1 MRLAGQ
7 VALVS
12 GASRGIGRAVAL
24 AFAREGARVVLLARG
39 RGDLERAARRSRSTE
54 ARRSWWR
61 ATPRRRTGARRAV
74 EAALAR
80 FGRLDCLVTAQ
91 GAGTFGPLEASRVQ
105 DWDAMLRANLTATY
119 LLCRAALPAML
130 AAGQGT
136 IVALVSLAAVRAI
149 PGCAAYTASKAGVL
163 GLVRALASEVRG
175 RGVRVAALSPG
186 AVDTPFW
193 DAIPSPP
200 DRSRMLTTRSRG
212 RGRPPDRRPATRGLR
227 RGDRARSHARG
238 PVTLDRG
245 GAGRQPAVYLL

>member
-1 MRLAGQ
+1 LRLAGQ

-39 RGDLERAARRSRSTE
+39 RGDLERTARAIEIDGGSALVVAGDAAE
-54 ARRSWWR
+54 EDA
-61 ATPRRRTGARRAV
+61 GRRAV

-91 GAGTFGPLEASRVQ
+91 GAGAFGPLETSRLQ

-130 AAGQGT
+130 GAGQGT

-200 DRSRMLTTRSRG
+200 DRSRMLTPEAVAEAALLIAAQ
-212 RGRPPDRRPATRGLR
+212 PP
-227 RGDRARSHARG
+227 
-238 PVTLDRG
+238 
-245 GAGRQPAVYLL
+245 GAFVEEIVLAPTPGVL

>member
-1 MRLAGQ
+1 LRLAGQ

-24 AFAREGARVVLLARG
+24 AFAREGARVTLLARG
-39 RGDLERAARRSRSTE
+39 RGDLERVAGAIETGGGSALVLPGDAAEEDT
-54 ARRSWWR
+54 
-61 ATPRRRTGARRAV
+61 ARRAV

-91 GAGTFGPLEASRVQ
+91 GAGAFGPLETSRVQ

-119 LLCRAALPAML
+119 LLCRAALPPML

-136 IVALVSLAAVRAI
+136 IIALVSLAAVRAI

-163 GLVRALASEVRG
+163 GLVRALSAEVRG
-175 RGVRVAALSPG
+175 RGVRVAALCPG

-193 DAIPSPP
+193 DGIPSPP
-200 DRSRMLTTRSRG
+200 DRSRML
-212 RGRPPDRRPATRGLR
+212 RPEAVAEAALLVAAQPP
-227 RGDRARSHARG
+227 
-238 PVTLDRG
+238 
-245 GAGRQPAVYLL
+245 GAFVEEIVLAPTPGVL

>member
-1 MRLAGQ
+1 LRLAGQ

-12 GASRGIGRAVAL
+12 GASRGIGRAIAL
-24 AFAREGARVVLLARG
+24 AFAREGARVALLARR
-39 RGDLERAARRSRSTE
+39 RGDLELVARAIESDGGSALVVPGDAAEEDT
-54 ARRSWWR
+54 
-61 ATPRRRTGARRAV
+61 ARRAV

-91 GAGTFGPLEASRVQ
+91 GAGAFGPLEASRVQ

-163 GLVRALASEVRG
+163 GLVRALAAEVRG

-193 DAIPSPP
+193 DDIPSPP
-200 DRSRMLTTRSRG
+200 DRSRML
-212 RGRPPDRRPATRGLR
+212 RPEAVAEAALLIATQ
-227 RGDRARSHARG
+227 
-238 PVTLDRG
+238 PP
-245 GAGRQPAVYLL
+245 GAFVEEIVLAPTPGVL

>member
-24 AFAREGARVVLLARG
+24 AFAREGARVALLARG
-39 RGDLERAARRSRSTE
+39 RGELERVAGAIATGGGSALVVPGDAAEGDTAS
-54 ARRSWWR
+54 
-61 ATPRRRTGARRAV
+61 RAV
-74 EAALAR
+74 DATLAR

-91 GAGTFGPLEASRVQ
+91 GAGAFGPLETSRVA

-119 LLCRAALPAML
+119 LLFRAALPPML

-136 IVALVSLAAVRAI
+136 IVALASLAAVRAI

-163 GLVRALASEVRG
+163 GLVRALAAEVRG
-175 RGVRVAALSPG
+175 RGVRVAALCPG

-193 DAIPSPP
+193 DGIPSPP
-200 DRSRMLTTRSRG
+200 DRGRML
-212 RGRPPDRRPATRGLR
+212 RPEAVAEAALLVAAQPP
-227 RGDRARSHARG
+227 
-238 PVTLDRG
+238 
-245 GAGRQPAVYLL
+245 GAFVEEIVLAPTPGVL

>member
-24 AFAREGARVVLLARG
+24 AFAREGARVALLARG
-39 RGDLERAARRSRSTE
+39 RGDLERVAEAIEIGGGSALVVPGDAAEEGT
-54 ARRSWWR
+54 
-61 ATPRRRTGARRAV
+61 ARRAV
-74 EAALAR
+74 EGALAR

-91 GAGTFGPLEASRVQ
+91 GVGAFGPLEASRVQ

-163 GLVRALASEVRG
+163 GLARALAAEVRG
-175 RGVRVAALSPG
+175 RGVRVATLSPG

-193 DAIPSPP
+193 DEIPSPP
-200 DRSRMLTTRSRG
+200 DRSRML
-212 RGRPPDRRPATRGLR
+212 RPEAVAEAALLIAAQPP
-227 RGDRARSHARG
+227 
-238 PVTLDRG
+238 
-245 GAGRQPAVYLL
+245 GAFVEEIVLAPTPGVL

>member
-1 MRLAGQ
+1 LRLAGQ
-7 VALVS
+7 VVLVS

-24 AFAREGARVVLLARG
+24 AFAREGARVALLARG
-39 RGDLERAARRSRSTE
+39 RGDLELVARAIESDGGSALVVPGDAAEEDT
-54 ARRSWWR
+54 
-61 ATPRRRTGARRAV
+61 ARRAV
-74 EAALAR
+74 EEALGR

-91 GAGTFGPLEASRVQ
+91 GAGAFGPIEASRVQ

-163 GLVRALASEVRG
+163 GLVRALAAEVRG

-186 AVDTPFW
+186 AVDTAFW
-193 DAIPSPP
+193 DEIPSPP
-200 DRSRMLTTRSRG
+200 DRSRML
-212 RGRPPDRRPATRGLR
+212 RPEGVAEAALLIAAQPP
-227 RGDRARSHARG
+227 
-238 PVTLDRG
+238 
-245 GAGRQPAVYLL
+245 GAFVEEIVLAPTPGVL

>member
-12 GASRGIGRAVAL
+12 GASRGIGRAIAL

-39 RGDLERAARRSRSTE
+39 RGDLERVARAIEIDGGSALVVAGDAAE
-54 ARRSWWR
+54 EDA
-61 ATPRRRTGARRAV
+61 ARRAV

-91 GAGTFGPLEASRVQ
+91 GAGAFGPLETSRLQ

-200 DRSRMLTTRSRG
+200 DRSRMLTPEAVAEAALLIAAQ
-212 RGRPPDRRPATRGLR
+212 PP
-227 RGDRARSHARG
+227 
-238 PVTLDRG
+238 
-245 GAGRQPAVYLL
+245 GAFVEEIVLAPTPGVL